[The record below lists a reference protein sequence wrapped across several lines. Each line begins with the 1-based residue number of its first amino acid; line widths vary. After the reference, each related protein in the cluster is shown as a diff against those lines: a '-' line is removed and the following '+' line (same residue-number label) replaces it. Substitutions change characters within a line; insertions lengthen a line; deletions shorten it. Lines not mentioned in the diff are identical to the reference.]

1 MKLKNEYQMFF
12 KQKCFTHHITLPP
25 SPLTEKSVVSVMRK
39 IEFKYS
45 YYPEATDVDLS
56 YRMFDS

>member
-39 IEFKYS
+39 VEFNLNKTGL
-45 YYPEATDVDLS
+45 P
-56 YRMFDS
+56 RIC